1 MYIVDWLA
9 KRSQISSNKVA
20 VIDYHPD
27 RRYSYR
33 ELNNRA
39 NKLANFLQSKCGVK
53 KGSRIALLAD
63 NCIQYIDSLFAAAKI
78 GAIWTPLNFRFAIPE
93 LEFVLSDTQP
103 DVFICGPE
111 YVATVKELRSKVA
124 INHYVTLGEA
134 DMDGAWKYEAIMAE
148 SSDSPPPKEKISPED
163 PWAIILTGG
172 TTGRPKGVII
182 SHRMWT
188 WNAINTIVSYGFR
201 DDDIGFSVGPMFHA
215 GIACIT
221 LPMLYLGGRAIVL
234 SGKFDE
240 GTILD
245 VVEKVR
251 PTVWLMVP
259 TMWERLMQSPG
270 FAHADFSSIRQVF
283 SGGAPCPERVYEGY
297 RARGIAFRQGYGLT
311 EVGTNCFVPP
321 QESHLRKTG
330 SVGFPMFLGD
340 MKIVDPES
348 KEGKE
353 VARGQTGELI
363 IAGPHVCSGYWNNPE
378 ETKKRFLNGYFRT
391 GDLARQD
398 EEGYYYIT
406 GRSTYMIISGGEN
419 VYPEEVEGVL
429 TKHPKIA
436 QISVIGL
443 PDKKWGEVV
452 TAVIVPKSGQRL
464 TEQEV
469 IQFCR
474 DKIAGYKI
482 PKRVLFSDTPL
493 PTSEVGK
500 ILRRVVKETVMQKE
514 ARS

>member
-9 KRSQISSNKVA
+9 KRSQISPNKVA
-20 VIDYHPD
+20 VSDYHPD

-33 ELNNRA
+33 ELNIRA

-63 NCIQYIDSLFAAAKI
+63 NCIQYIDSLFAAAKV

-103 DVFICGPE
+103 DVFIYGPE
-111 YVATVKELRSKVA
+111 YLATVKELRCRVTIS
-124 INHYVTLGEA
+124 HYIALGEA
-134 DMDGAWKYEAIMAE
+134 DMDGAWNYEAIMAE
-148 SSDSPPPKEKISPED
+148 SPGSPPPREEISPED

-172 TTGRPKGVII
+172 TTGRPKGVVI

-201 DDDIGFSVGPMFHA
+201 DDDIGLSIGPMFHA

-221 LPMLYLGGRAIVL
+221 LPLLYLGGRGIIL

-245 VVEKVR
+245 VVEKIR
-251 PTVWLMVP
+251 PTLWLMVP
-259 TMWERLMQSPG
+259 TMWERLMQSPR
-270 FAHADFSSIRQVF
+270 FAHADFSSIRQVL

-321 QESHLRKTG
+321 QETHLRKTG
-330 SVGFPMFLGD
+330 SVGVPMFLGD
-340 MKIVDPES
+340 MKIVES
-348 KEGKE
+348 EGKE
-353 VARGQTGELI
+353 VSPGQTGELI

-406 GRSTYMIISGGEN
+406 GRATYMIISGGEN

-429 TKHPKIA
+429 QTHPKIA
-436 QISVIGL
+436 QVSVIGL
-443 PDKKWGEVV
+443 PDTKWGEVV
-452 TAVIVPKSGQRL
+452 TAVIVLKSGESL

-474 DKIAGYKI
+474 SKIAGYKI

-500 ILRRVVKETVMQKE
+500 VLRRMVKETVMQKE